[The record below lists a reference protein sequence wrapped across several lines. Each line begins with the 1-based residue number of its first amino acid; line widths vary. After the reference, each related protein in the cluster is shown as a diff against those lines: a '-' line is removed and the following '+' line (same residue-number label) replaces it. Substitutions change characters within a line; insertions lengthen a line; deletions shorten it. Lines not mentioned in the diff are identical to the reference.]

1 MDIKQNISGFDHVG
15 LPTNDMGSTVAF
27 YEKLGFSVLYETDN
41 AGERVVFLGRDGF
54 VIEAYQNGQA
64 ALKAGAVD
72 HIALCVKDIDAAHAA
87 CRAMSLPMAQEEI
100 RFLPFWEK
108 GVRFF
113 ILEGPNRE
121 KVELI
126 QKL

>member
-1 MDIKQNISGFDHVG
+1 MDIKQNISGLDHVG
-15 LPTNDMGSTVAF
+15 LPTNDMRATVDF
-27 YEKLGFSVLYETDN
+27 YGKLGFAILCDTDN

-64 ALKAGAVD
+64 AMRAGAVD
-72 HIALCVKDIDAAHAA
+72 HIALSVKDVDAAHAA
-87 CRAMSLPMAQEEI
+87 CRAMNLPMAQEEI
-100 RFLPFWEK
+100 RFLPFWER

-113 ILEGPNRE
+113 ILEGPNQE